1 MTLQAQSTQ
10 TEMEI
15 RVADTGAGIP
25 ADAIPHIFERFYQA
39 DLSRPGGEKHGAGLG
54 LAIVQEIVAAHSGR
68 ITVRSQEGLGTTF
81 TVHLPLVQPAATTLL
96 RRKK

>member
-1 MTLQAQSTQ
+1 M
-10 TEMEI
+10 
-15 RVADTGAGIP
+15 VPGWG
-25 ADAIPHIFERFYQA
+25 
-39 DLSRPGGEKHGAGLG
+39 LSLCMRLY
-54 LAIVQEIVAAHSGR
+54 VHSGR

>member
-1 MTLQAQSTQ
+1 VTLQALSHQ

-15 RVADTGAGIP
+15 RVVDSGSGIP
-25 ADAIPHIFERFYQA
+25 ADAIAHIFERFYQA
-39 DLSRPGGEKHGAGLG
+39 DPSRLGGEKHGAGLG
-54 LAIVQEIVAAHSGR
+54 LAIVHEIVAAHSGR

-96 RRKK
+96 RRKE